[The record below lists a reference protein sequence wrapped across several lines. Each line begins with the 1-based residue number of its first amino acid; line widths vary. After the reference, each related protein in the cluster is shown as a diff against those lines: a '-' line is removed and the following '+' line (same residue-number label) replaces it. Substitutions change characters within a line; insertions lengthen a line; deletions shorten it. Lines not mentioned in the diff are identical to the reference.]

1 MHIKA
6 SIKKLIKKQLNIEK
20 LSKLC
25 CSFPTLSISFSLF
38 FFSKKFVNKWKKY
51 FGKINEIKGK
61 IFIYIKIRGKV
72 RLPSILSG
80 SGCGGCESFSF

>member
-6 SIKKLIKKQLNIEK
+6 SIKINQKTTKYRKIIKIVLFFSNS
-20 LSKLC
+20 LYLV
-25 CSFPTLSISFSLF
+25 FSL